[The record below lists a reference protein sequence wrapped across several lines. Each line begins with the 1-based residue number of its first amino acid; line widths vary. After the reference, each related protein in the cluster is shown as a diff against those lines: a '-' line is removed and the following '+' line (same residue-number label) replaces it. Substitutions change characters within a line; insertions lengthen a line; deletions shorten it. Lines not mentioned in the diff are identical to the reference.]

1 MNGNLRVLRDEP
13 RFARLL
19 VANLITG
26 IGNWFNTVA
35 VLALLLRLTGSGLAV
50 GAALALQVFPRLIAG
65 PVAGVLAD
73 RFPRKTILV
82 ATDLASTAL
91 ALTFLLVTGPDRVWI
106 VYAGSLLLVL
116 SGILNAPAR
125 SAVIPALVLPE
136 NLLAANALNG
146 AVSGSV
152 MLAGAVLGGVA
163 SGAFGPQV
171 AFVLNALSFLLSAAL
186 VASIR
191 VPRVAGAA
199 KTARAALAELG
210 AVLRETPLLRAI
222 LLLAVLWPLGGGI
235 LNVLVSVYAVEV
247 FHAGNAGVGLLY
259 GAIGLGLLLGSV
271 LARRIAGHE
280 RAALVTAI
288 LVEGVCQVLM
298 SRAPQLAPAALVLAL
313 GTTGAGIGNACDSYL
328 LMRLTPQPVL
338 GRMFATISTLSSVTF
353 GASLLGAGALLG
365 VVPPRT
371 LGLWGGLLILAT
383 GVLGAVLVARSPM
396 PLPVAEELEP
406 TREELA
412 VADQVSS

>member
-1 MNGNLRVLRDEP
+1 MNGNLRVLRAEP

-19 VANLITG
+19 AANLITG
-26 IGNWFNTVA
+26 VGSWFNTVA
-35 VLALLLRLTGSGLAV
+35 VLALLLQYTGSGLAV
-50 GAALALQVFPRLIAG
+50 GAVLALRIFPRLIVG

-73 RFPRKTILV
+73 RFSRKAILI
-82 ATDLASTAL
+82 ATDLASAGFAL
-91 ALTFLLVTGPDRVWI
+91 SFLLVTTPDRVWI

-116 SGILNAPAR
+116 SGILNAPPR

-146 AVSGSV
+146 AVEGSV

-163 SGAFGPQV
+163 SGAFGPRV

-191 VPRVAGAA
+191 IPGVAAGA
-199 KTARAALAELG
+199 KKARAALAELG
-210 AVLRETPLLRAI
+210 SVLRAAPLLRAI

-247 FHAGNAGVGLLY
+247 FHAGNVGVGLLY
-259 GAIGLGLLLGSV
+259 GAIGVGLLLGAWLS
-271 LARRIAGHE
+271 RRAAGHE
-280 RAALVTAI
+280 RAALVAAI

-298 SRAPQLAPAALVLAL
+298 SRAPQIGLAALAL
-313 GTTGAGIGNACDSYL
+313 VVGTTGAGIGNACDSYL
-328 LMRLTPQPVL
+328 LMRLTPPPVL

-353 GASLLGAGALLG
+353 GASLLLAGVLLG
-365 VVPPRT
+365 AVPPRT
-371 LGLWGGLLILAT
+371 LGLWGGVLIAAT
-383 GVLGAVLVARSPM
+383 GALGALLVARSPLAAV
-396 PLPVAEELEP
+396 PAAESVRASAEATAAGQP
-406 TREELA
+406 GG
-412 VADQVSS
+412 